1 MNDRAESFGD
11 GKDPSSGGRTM
22 PPSHQSTIRCV
33 ALEYV
38 GLGGG
43 MIELALAMERLSWV
57 ILVVLSVLIKTR
69 QKDP

>member
-1 MNDRAESFGD
+1 
-11 GKDPSSGGRTM
+11 M